1 MKIEVRE
8 GNFYY
13 AKKKKE
19 VKPFLYESNIN
30 FTLES
35 GKIMA
40 ILGPNGAG
48 KTTLLKC
55 ITGLQEWKTGET
67 YIDDIP
73 MKKMAHKEMW
83 KRIGYVPQAHKM
95 VFGFS
100 IEDLVVMGRAPYIS
114 SLSKPRKQDYEKAY
128 EALEEVG
135 IAHLAKKSCNEV
147 SGGELQLALIART
160 LVSDPE
166 ILILDEPES
175 HLDVQKQVVILETL
189 KKLAQNHH
197 ISCIINTHYPNHAFY
212 LADQVLMIAKNKKAV
227 IGSVQEVM
235 TESRMKEY
243 FNIELRKL
251 IFDQQDLL
259 FETMIPI
266 ALAAKR
272 DISECQY
279 NDFSNINR

>member
-8 GNFYY
+8 GNFFY
-13 AKKKKE
+13 AKKKE
-19 VKPFLYESNIN
+19 TKPFIYESNID
-30 FTLES
+30 FVLEP
-35 GKIMA
+35 GQIMA

-55 ITGLQEWKTGET
+55 ITGLNDWRQGET
-67 YIDDIP
+67 LIDDVP
-73 MKKMAHKEMW
+73 LKKIAEKELW

-114 SLSKPRKQDYEKAY
+114 SLSKPRNEDYEKAH
-128 EALEEVG
+128 EALNEVG
-135 IAHLAKKSCNEV
+135 ILHLAKKSCNEV

-160 LVSDPE
+160 LVSNPE

-189 KKLAQNHH
+189 KRLSKEHQ

-212 LADQVLMIAKNKKAV
+212 LADQVLMIAKQKKAM
-227 IGSVQEVM
+227 IGPVHEVM

-243 FNIELRKL
+243 FNIDLRKL
-251 IFDQQDLL
+251 IFEEEDLL
-259 FETMIPI
+259 FETMVPL

-272 DISECQY
+272 DISACKY
-279 NDFSNINR
+279 HPFD

>member
-8 GNFYY
+8 GNFCY
-13 AKKKKE
+13 AKKKE
-19 VKPFLYESNIN
+19 VKPFIYESNIS
-30 FTLES
+30 FTLEP

-55 ITGLQEWKTGET
+55 ITGLQDWRVGET
-67 YIDDIP
+67 LIDDVP
-73 MKKMAHKEMW
+73 LAKVSQKELWKK
-83 KRIGYVPQAHKM
+83 IGYVPQAHKM

-100 IEDLVVMGRAPYIS
+100 IEDLVVMGRAPYIG
-114 SLSKPRKQDYEKAY
+114 SLSKPHKEDYEKAHA
-128 EALEEVG
+128 ALNEVG
-135 IAHLAKKSCNEV
+135 IVHLAKKSCNEV

-160 LVSDPE
+160 LVSNPE

-189 KKLAQNHH
+189 KRLSKEHN

-212 LADQVLMIAKNKKAV
+212 LADQVLMIAKEKKAV
-227 IGSVQEVM
+227 IGAVHEVM

-251 IFDQQDLL
+251 IFEEADLL
-259 FETMIPI
+259 FETMVPL

-272 DISECQY
+272 DISECRF
-279 NDFSNINR
+279 NNFE

>member
-8 GNFYY
+8 GNFCY
-13 AKKKKE
+13 AKKKE
-19 VKPFLYESNIN
+19 VKPFIYESNIS
-30 FTLES
+30 FTLEP
-35 GKIMA
+35 GQIMA

-55 ITGLQEWKTGET
+55 ITGLQDWRVGQTLIDNVPLAKVSQKELWK
-67 YIDDIP
+67 
-73 MKKMAHKEMW
+73 K
-83 KRIGYVPQAHKM
+83 IGYVPQAHKM

-100 IEDLVVMGRAPYIS
+100 IEDLVVMGRAPYIG
-114 SLSKPRKQDYEKAY
+114 SLSKPRKEDYEKAH
-128 EALEEVG
+128 EALNEVG
-135 IAHLAKKSCNEV
+135 IVHLAKKSCNEV

-160 LVSDPE
+160 LVSNPE

-189 KKLAQNHH
+189 KRLAKEHR

-212 LADQVLMIAKNKKAV
+212 LADQVLMIAKEKKAV
-227 IGSVQEVM
+227 IGAVHEVM

-243 FNIELRKL
+243 FNIDLRKL
-251 IFDQQDLL
+251 IFEEEDLL
-259 FETMIPI
+259 FETMVPL

-272 DISECQY
+272 DISECRF
-279 NDFSNINR
+279 NSFE

>member
-8 GNFYY
+8 GNFCY
-13 AKKKKE
+13 AKKKE
-19 VKPFLYESNIN
+19 VKPFIYESNIS
-30 FTLES
+30 FTLEP
-35 GKIMA
+35 GQIMA

-55 ITGLQEWKTGET
+55 ITGLQDWRVGET
-67 YIDDIP
+67 LIDNVP
-73 MKKMAHKEMW
+73 LAKVSQKELWKK
-83 KRIGYVPQAHKM
+83 IGYVPQAHKM

-100 IEDLVVMGRAPYIS
+100 IEDLVVMGRAPYIG
-114 SLSKPRKQDYEKAY
+114 SLSKPRKEDYEKAHK
-128 EALEEVG
+128 ALNEVG
-135 IAHLAKKSCNEV
+135 IVHLAKKSCNEV

-160 LVSDPE
+160 LVSNPE

-189 KKLAQNHH
+189 KRLAKEHR

-212 LADQVLMIAKNKKAV
+212 LADQVLMIAKEKKAV
-227 IGSVQEVM
+227 IGAVHEVM

-243 FNIELRKL
+243 FDIDLRKL
-251 IFDQQDLL
+251 IFEEEDLL
-259 FETMIPI
+259 FETMVPL

-272 DISECQY
+272 DISECRF
-279 NDFSNINR
+279 NSFE

>member
-8 GNFYY
+8 GNFCY
-13 AKKKKE
+13 AKKKE
-19 VKPFLYESNIN
+19 VKPFIYESNIS
-30 FTLES
+30 FTLEP
-35 GKIMA
+35 GEIMA

-55 ITGLQEWKTGET
+55 ITGLHGWRVGET
-67 YIDDIP
+67 LIDDVP
-73 MKKMAHKEMW
+73 LAKVSQKELW

-100 IEDLVVMGRAPYIS
+100 IEDLVVMGRAPYIG
-114 SLSKPRKQDYEKAY
+114 SLSKPRKEDYEKAHH
-128 EALEEVG
+128 ALNEVG
-135 IAHLAKKSCNEV
+135 IVHLAKKSCNEV

-160 LVSDPE
+160 LVSNPE

-189 KKLAQNHH
+189 KRLSKEHN

-227 IGSVQEVM
+227 IGPVQEVM

-243 FNIELRKL
+243 FNIDLRKL
-251 IFDQQDLL
+251 IFEEEDLL
-259 FETMIPI
+259 FETMVPL

-272 DISECQY
+272 DISECRF
-279 NDFSNINR
+279 NSFE